1 MKDEP
6 QQNNVE
12 VRLGLR
18 SQSSFQAK
26 SALIQYDMSDDDD
39 NLATNWSLKMT
50 I

>member
-18 SQSSFQAK
+18 KSRSSLQVK
-26 SALIQYDMSDDDD
+26 SALIQYDMSDDD
-39 NLATNWSLKMT
+39 NLATKWSLKIT
-50 I
+50 V